1 MNFPFYIAR
10 RYLLAKKSVSAIN
23 IISAISVCGVAV
35 GTMALVCVLSVFNGF
50 QGLVEDLFS
59 NFDPEIKVTA
69 VGSKVFDPDSVL
81 QILESDGRVALTSC
95 VLEEN
100 ALLQFGKKQMP
111 VMLKGVSDDYAQ
123 VTDIEQILYDGEYK
137 LREGDFYM
145 AVGGVGLVHTLGSGM
160 HYVRPLELY
169 APKRTK
175 KVNLMRPDKSFNKE
189 IVFMSGV
196 FMVRQDKYDNN
207 LLIVPIDLAGR
218 LFEYESQVSSIEL
231 RLKSGTDIKSFKKDL
246 RAKLGAGFAVKDKYE
261 QQEDFFKMMEI
272 EKWVTYLILS
282 FILLIAAFNIIG
294 SLSMLIIDK
303 KDDIKYLQYL
313 GARPKTVFRIFLYEG
328 WLISIIGAVVGVLF
342 GLLLC
347 WLQAE
352 FGWVRVNSGGSYIVD
367 AYPVKVQV
375 MDIIIIF
382 VTVLAL
388 GFVSALYPARQ
399 VAKVEE

>member
-23 IISAISVCGVAV
+23 VISAISVCGVAV

-59 NFDPEIKVTA
+59 NFDPEIKITA
-69 VGSKVFDPDSVL
+69 TESKVFAPDSVL
-81 QILESDGRVALTSC
+81 PLLDDERVLLVSR

-111 VMLKGVSDDYAQ
+111 VVIKGVSDEYAQ

-137 LREGDFYM
+137 LKNNQIPM
-145 AVGGVGLVHTLGSGM
+145 AVGGIGLVHTLGSGM
-160 HYVRPLELY
+160 HYVRPLEFY

-175 KVNLMRPDKSFNKE
+175 KVNMLRPEKSFNRE
-189 IVFMSGV
+189 VAFMSGV
-196 FMVRQDKYDNN
+196 FMVKQDKYDNN
-207 LLIVPIDLAGR
+207 LLIVSLDMAER
-218 LFEYESQVSSIEL
+218 LFEYEGKVSSLEL
-231 RLKSGTDIKSFKKDL
+231 KLQPGEDIKAFKKSL
-246 RAKLGAGFAVKDKYE
+246 RTKLGPGYAVKDRYE
-261 QQEDFFKMMEI
+261 QQEEFFRMMEI

-282 FILLIAAFNIIG
+282 FILLIAVFNIIG

-303 KDDIKYLQYL
+303 KDDIRYLQYL
-313 GARPKTVFRIFLYEG
+313 GASPKSIFRIFLYEG
-328 WLISIIGAVVGVLF
+328 WMISVIGAVAGVAL

-352 FGWVRVNSGGSYIVD
+352 FGLIQVNSSGSYIVD
-367 AYPVKVQV
+367 AYPVKVQIA
-375 MDIIIIF
+375 DILIIF
-382 VTVLAL
+382 VTVILL
-388 GFVSALYPARQ
+388 GFLSALYPARQ
-399 VAKVEE
+399 VANVE